1 MVMDRNQQNS
11 ATTVSSNSTHDT
23 TAQSANSSSRK
34 PRVLI
39 VGGGFAG
46 LEAAKTLAGQGVRID
61 IVDPTNHHLFQ
72 PLLYQVATAA
82 LPAPSIAAPLRSI
95 VRDDPDTRVFRAKVL
110 SIDPISKTAALD
122 TGRVIE
128 FDALILAAGS
138 QTSYFGRD
146 EWAAKAPGLK
156 NLSDAQKIRRKIF
169 EAFELAEGACGPA
182 AKAKLLRFAII
193 GAGPT
198 GVELAGALAQ
208 IARETLPGEFRSFNP
223 ADAKIMLID
232 GGKLP
237 LAPLG
242 EKLGLKAKKD
252 LEEMGVELISGARVA
267 NVETDHIEYDQDGV
281 RHRLDAQVII
291 WAAGVQANP
300 IAKAL
305 GESLSLAAD
314 RGGRLT
320 PDADLSLPG
329 APCLFVA
336 GDLAAAKGPKGENVP
351 GLASSAKQMGRAC
364 ALNVLRVFRGQPT
377 EAFVWKDS
385 GSMATIGRGRAV
397 AKFSHFSITG
407 PVAWA
412 LWLLAHV
419 YFLVGWSNRFLT
431 LTNWMFA
438 LGSFGRGSRA
448 IWREED
454 APTAASVGTT
464 AAPAQASETA
474 IATAG
479 GSPSAVKA
487 A

>member
-1 MVMDRNQQNS
+1 MDLNQNS
-11 ATTVSSNSTHDT
+11 LNAGASNSNPNSAQ
-23 TAQSANSSSRK
+23 TATQAANAPSRK

-72 PLLYQVATAA
+72 PLLYQVATAS

-110 SIDPISKTAALD
+110 SIDPVAKTAQLD
-122 TGRVIE
+122 TGRVVE

-146 EWAAKAPGLK
+146 EWAARAPGLK
-156 NLSDAQKIRRKIF
+156 TLSDAQKIRRKIF

-237 LAPLG
+237 LAPFG
-242 EKLGLKAKKD
+242 EKLGEKARKD
-252 LEEMGVELISGARVA
+252 LEQMGVEFISNARVS
-267 NVETDHIEYDQDGV
+267 NVQEDFLEYDQGGQ
-281 RHRLDAQVII
+281 RHRLDAQVIL
-291 WAAGVQANP
+291 WTAGVQANP
-300 IAKAL
+300 IAKSLGDAL
-305 GESLSLAAD
+305 NLPAD
-314 RGGRLT
+314 RAGRLA
-320 PDADLSLPG
+320 PNADLSLPG
-329 APCLFVA
+329 APLFFVA
-336 GDLAAAKGPKGENVP
+336 GDLASAKGPNGAQVP
-351 GLASSAKQMGRAC
+351 GMASAAKQMGRVC
-364 ALNVLRVFRGQPT
+364 ALNVLRALRNEPT
-377 EAFVWKDS
+377 DPFAWKDS
-385 GSMATIGRGRAV
+385 GSLATIGRGRAV
-397 AKFSHFSITG
+397 AKFKLFSITG
-407 PVAWA
+407 HAAWA

-419 YFLVGWSNRFLT
+419 YFLVGWSNRFAT
-431 LTNWMFA
+431 LASWAFS

-454 APTAASVGTT
+454 APIIEC
-464 AAPAQASETA
+464 APTPTS
-474 IATAG
+474 ATADAAK
-479 GSPSAVKA
+479 SSAARHSSA
-487 A
+487 ATVA